1 MKTKIN
7 ITDYLTKGFIL
18 AIIAVSLMINISA
31 QRSQDFLNSGKYA
44 YTETFATDL
53 NTDNT
58 KKLLSRASSSS
69 DNTNVS
75 LEAFLIKAA
84 GINSFASV
92 EELETSE
99 SNINNEERSFEQ
111 FLISAAGLNK
121 VEICNAG
128 EKISDTEKD
137 LLNFLTHAARL
148 DSVQE
153 VNSVSVES
161 NTESQED
168 DMTDFLI
175 KAAGLNMN
183 NSSTMN

>member
-44 YTETFATDL
+44 YVQTFAADL

-58 KKLLSRASSSS
+58 KKLLSRASSSN

-84 GINSFASV
+84 GINALTTF
-92 EELETSE
+92 EDLETSE
-99 SNINNEERSFEQ
+99 SKINNEEGSLEQ

-121 VEICNAG
+121 VEKCNLG

-137 LLNFLTHAARL
+137 LQNFLIHAASL
-148 DSVQE
+148 DSAQE
-153 VNSVSVES
+153 ANNVSADSSNES
-161 NTESQED
+161 PEAD
-168 DMTDFLI
+168 LTDFLV
-175 KAAGLNMN
+175 KAAGLNMYN
-183 NSSTMN
+183 TPTVD